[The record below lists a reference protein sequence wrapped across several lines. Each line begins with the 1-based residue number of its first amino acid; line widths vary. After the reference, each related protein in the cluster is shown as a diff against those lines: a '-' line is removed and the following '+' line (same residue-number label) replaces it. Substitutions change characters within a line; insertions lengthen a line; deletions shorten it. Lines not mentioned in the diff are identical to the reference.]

1 MENKTLS
8 MVTIVPIR
16 TAIEKLSLSE
26 SNSIAIQNFC
36 KEYKDK
42 LDSGMHEEQI
52 CEQFVVDL
60 SKIAESETAKDVL
73 KDVNEAVKANEA
85 NIKLA
90 NSVYNLSNGSCMFV
104 APMIESAVVDYII
117 DKNSTTRDNVKL
129 NLSLFES
136 DSTVKNILETLQ
148 YEQYEEKN
156 GKTLVNA
163 ELKEAFKTPE
173 VKTYTQEE
181 VDKILNDKV
190 NEIAKAEKNV
200 QKKTKNMIKT
210 HIGLSEAITAIL
222 KDNKNEKLKV
232 FCEQYIN
239 ALNAGKPEELLYE
252 SFISG
257 ISNWNY
263 LSAVDTEL
271 SALKDRVSQY
281 KQDIDLKK
289 ILDTMSQTGSYYIV
303 PLIEDVVVDYVENKN
318 MATRAILLQR
328 LEAFEYDP
336 FVRDMECLITRDLS
350 IENTVY
356 LGESVEYL
364 NNQVKTELIFSPVQF
379 IKENECVFN
388 VKGAYFA
395 RKGNNIAKLTKN
407 EVSELNESFKSL
419 CNLVNSDKV
428 KFSQELNSITVY
440 DGANKCVITESE
452 ITVNDKEVTSDELKK
467 LMETAIAMRSDDAE
481 FYAMS
486 VALNEHYNNI
496 AYIDFVK
503 RIESRDN
510 SGKSCD
516 VFKLKESIFVN
527 TTNSNLGRSTF
538 YRNVNPIQCRKYI
551 NEHME
556 INCGPLFED
565 ELPEQEKV
573 IKSIEDK
580 KKEYQDYIDSLEE
593 KKETLQAMKD
603 EGADTEDID
612 NAIDMIDKE
621 LEDTKSDFLKYQK
634 DSEKYLNGDDDDA
647 HDSLDDEVPGDDD
660 SNDKNNDK
668 SDDSEENN
676 DKVGDDLDP
685 DKESAEDMEKPI
697 EDETGETSGEDE
709 FAGDAEFADVAEYD
723 PDFDVPT
730 EVVKSETEQ
739 GQSTDIGYGKFQ
751 IVKVSYNRNVKTG
764 VENGHGEVILVIPSV
779 DANGDVHDDMRKV
792 TFYLDQD
799 KTPIINNEYMP
810 LDMYTQIVDAIIND
824 PQTDAV
830 SVGEVKNPEKED
842 NIESTVIDTSAEDTD
857 DVKVDDTIDT
867 NTNTEDKSDLQETP
881 AEIQQADKEE
891 AAYPIT
897 VGLYPEEIAPIE
909 VSDFEKD
916 LDDKMKIEHTES
928 EANDGEI
935 CLKIANKAQAH
946 ALKKYFH
953 EWKAYD
959 DDQFCSFF
967 PELQKCFGNKPANI
981 DVMPANESVQIKG
994 VKAISESNNDSFRV
1008 MLPCNE
1014 GLCKLFGIENKGN
1027 ITQFQVIPENKDE
1040 EFKIY
1045 ESLYNYA
1052 RKNNGNV
1059 EQDVVDILEKYGDEY
1074 GKICESQSHYKLT
1087 VPYNN
1092 FLKQKLESKGIS
1104 VNEGSIAPTHY
1115 SEMDDPEMRRMFK
1128 NAGEVLRKLWDNDK
1142 KYIYGHMFNND
1153 YKRYP
1158 IEFGSDPDQQISKE
1172 MLDELSDY
1180 ESVKLNRKDVYKLKK
1195 FINKCFNY
1203 ISEYVPYVWEVLRK
1217 YNIKYVYNPDKLSV
1231 TKLKGEYNPKMDKAF
1246 SYAVFNFTLY
1256 VNAQNVIRHI
1266 NRSSDYDNAVKF
1278 DANMICTAVAND
1290 LKELDMLYDWS
1301 RKDYDEIS
1309 NITDQRR
1316 WANNPKAWYKLRGFE
1331 EDPDYDKI
1339 HYRVNGYV
1347 NRPGEAERYEKEQKD
1362 AKHERDKA
1370 QKDLEKYMDL
1380 ADKKPLHRKGS
1391 LNRSFDESFMTID
1404 ILKNDFKKVKKV
1416 LESFYGDKA
1425 PIDVR
1430 DFFQFLNENV
1440 TITVKDDTTGKTVTI
1455 NTDDFNGKTDG
1466 STTENGV
1473 TPDFEDSFK
1482 NVTFNPEE
1490 SLAFKDDDESADDE
1504 KGEDKKDEEKVTDNN
1519 EGAEDKKS
1527 EKTEDDESN
1536 EENSDKENTDEESKK
1551 DDKSENKDSEDEKP
1565 KKKFKFKVK
1574 KSKTDESMK
1583 ENGNNH
1589 LNESELNVAEP
1600 NVLDYVKCKDGNKG
1614 QIICKQADGNF
1625 IVNVSGHTKIYPK
1638 SDVELVHAR
1647 FDLVDTP
1654 FKYDDATLRG
1664 VYESYVNCGLF
1675 VNNTQVTP
1683 NDCKVQLLEFMT
1695 AKDDAEINL
1704 IIEGEKTTAQKK
1716 YIRITESLDE
1726 ILDLANYS
1734 KGTMTYIVEGV
1745 EQKTDVLINT
1755 RDYQNYMVMNEA
1767 TVPVRTLIFD
1777 ENRET
1782 HMSNIPG
1789 GNLMIC
1795 ESEDYFKPE
1804 AEKLMENAIMALS

>member
-1 MENKTLS
+1 MKKMENKTLS

-60 SKIAESETAKDVL
+60 SKIAESETAKAVL
-73 KDVNEAVKANEA
+73 NDVNEAVKANEA

-136 DSTVKNILETLQ
+136 DSTVQNILETLQ

-156 GKTLVNA
+156 GKALVNA

-173 VKTYTQEE
+173 IKTYTQDE
-181 VDKILNDKV
+181 VDRILNDKV
-190 NEIAKAEKNV
+190 NEMAKAEKNV
-200 QKKTKNMIKT
+200 QKKTKNMIKN

-289 ILDTMSQTGSYYIV
+289 ILETMSQTGSYYIV

-419 CNLVNSDKV
+419 CNIVNSDKV

-467 LMETAIAMRSDDAE
+467 LMETAIAMRSDNAE

-486 VALNEHYNNI
+486 VALNEHYNDI

-565 ELPEQEKV
+565 ELPEQDKV
-573 IKSIEDK
+573 IKKIEDK

-621 LEDTKSDFLKYQK
+621 LDDTKSDFLKYQK
-634 DSEKYLNGDDDDA
+634 DSEKYMNGDDDDA
-647 HDSLDDEVPGDDD
+647 HDSLDDEVPDDDD
-660 SNDKNNDK
+660 SNDKNDDK
-668 SDDSEENN
+668 SDDEENN

-697 EDETGETSGEDE
+697 EDEIGDTSGEDE

-764 VENGHGEVILVIPSV
+764 TENGHGEVILVIPSV

-810 LDMYTQIVDAIIND
+810 LDMYTQIVDAITND

-830 SVGEVKNPEKED
+830 SVGEVKSTETED
-842 NIESTVIDTSAEDTD
+842 TTEFPVIETPTEDTD
-857 DVKVDDTIDT
+857 DVKSDDTIDT
-867 NTNTEDKSDLQETP
+867 DTNTEDKSDLQETP
-881 AEIQQADKEE
+881 AEIQHADAEE
-891 AAYPIT
+891 ATYPIT
-897 VGLYPEEIAPIE
+897 VGLYPEEIAPID
-909 VSDFEKD
+909 VADFEKD

-928 EANDGEI
+928 EAKDGEI

-959 DDQFCSFF
+959 DNQFCSFF
-967 PELQKCFGNKPANI
+967 PELQKCFDNKPANI
-981 DVMPANESVQIKG
+981 DVMPTNESVQIKG
-994 VKAISESNNDSFRV
+994 VKVTSESKKEPFRV

-1014 GLCKLFGIENKGN
+1014 GLCELFGIEKKGN
-1027 ITQFQVIPENKDE
+1027 MTQFQVVPENKDE

-1045 ESLYNYA
+1045 ESLYNYT
-1052 RKNNGNV
+1052 RKNNGDV
-1059 EQDVVDILEKYGDEY
+1059 EQDVVDVLERYGEEY
-1074 GKICESQSHYKLT
+1074 GKICESNYSYKLN

-1092 FLKQKLESKGIS
+1092 FLAQKLTANGFKVTP
-1104 VNEGSIAPTHY
+1104 VNESMSTEILK
-1115 SEMDDPEMRRMFK
+1115 E
-1128 NAGEVLRKLWDNDK
+1128 
-1142 KYIYGHMFNND
+1142 D
-1153 YKRYP
+1153 YK
-1158 IEFGSDPDQQISKE
+1158 KA
-1172 MLDELSDY
+1172 
-1180 ESVKLNRKDVYKLKK
+1180 K
-1195 FINKCFNY
+1195 
-1203 ISEYVPYVWEVLRK
+1203 
-1217 YNIKYVYNPDKLSV
+1217 NI
-1231 TKLKGEYNPKMDKAF
+1231 
-1246 SYAVFNFTLY
+1246 
-1256 VNAQNVIRHI
+1256 
-1266 NRSSDYDNAVKF
+1266 
-1278 DANMICTAVAND
+1278 
-1290 LKELDMLYDWS
+1290 
-1301 RKDYDEIS
+1301 
-1309 NITDQRR
+1309 
-1316 WANNPKAWYKLRGFE
+1316 
-1331 EDPDYDKI
+1331 
-1339 HYRVNGYV
+1339 
-1347 NRPGEAERYEKEQKD
+1347 
-1362 AKHERDKA
+1362 
-1370 QKDLEKYMDL
+1370 
-1380 ADKKPLHRKGS
+1380 
-1391 LNRSFDESFMTID
+1391 
-1404 ILKNDFKKVKKV
+1404 
-1416 LESFYGDKA
+1416 LESFYGDAA
-1425 PIDVR
+1425 PVEAR
-1430 DFFQFLNENV
+1430 DFFQFLSENV

-1455 NTDDFNGKTDG
+1455 NTSELNGDDKGTSD
-1466 STTENGV
+1466 EV
-1473 TPDFEDSFK
+1473 TADFDDSFK
-1482 NVTFNPEE
+1482 NVTFNPQE
-1490 SLAFKDDDESADDE
+1490 SLAFKDDEESADENDE
-1504 KGEDKKDEEKVTDNN
+1504 DKDKKDKDDENANDAN
-1519 EGAEDKKS
+1519 EGTEDKKS
-1527 EKTEDDESN
+1527 EKNKNVESD
-1536 EENSDKENTDEESKK
+1536 EENSEKENNEEDSKK
-1551 DDKSENKDSEDEKP
+1551 DDGSENKESEDKKP

-1574 KSKTDESMK
+1574 KSKTDESIK
-1583 ENGNNH
+1583 INGNNH

-1638 SDVELVHAR
+1638 SDVELAHTR
-1647 FDLVDTP
+1647 FDLVETP

-1745 EQKTDVLINT
+1745 EQNTDVLINT
-1755 RDYQNYMVMNEA
+1755 RDYQTYMVMNEE

-1777 ENRET
+1777 KNGET

-1795 ESEDYFKPE
+1795 ESEDYFKSE
-1804 AEKLMENAIMALS
+1804 AEKLMESAITALS

>member
-1 MENKTLS
+1 MEKMENKTLS

-16 TAIEKLSLSE
+16 AAIEKLSLSE

-36 KEYKDK
+36 KEYNEK
-42 LDSGMHEEQI
+42 LDSGLHEEQI
-52 CEQFVVDL
+52 CEQFVIDL
-60 SKIAESETAKDVL
+60 SKIAESETAKAVL
-73 KDVNEAVKANEA
+73 NDVNEAVKANEA

-90 NSVYNLSNGSCMFV
+90 NNVYNLSKGSCMFV

-117 DKNSTTRDNVKL
+117 DKNSTTRDNVKI

-136 DSTVKNILETLQ
+136 DSTVQNILETLQ

-181 VDKILNDKV
+181 VDRILSDKV
-190 NEIAKAEKNV
+190 NEMAEAEKNV
-200 QKKTKNMIKT
+200 EKKTKNMIKS

-222 KDNKNEKLKV
+222 KENKNEKLKV
-232 FCEQYIN
+232 FCEQYID

-289 ILDTMSQTGSYYIV
+289 ILETMAQTGSYYIV

-364 NNQVKTELIFSPVQF
+364 NSQVKTELIFSPVQY

-388 VKGAYFA
+388 VKGAYYA
-395 RKGNNIAKLTKN
+395 RKGTNIAKLTKN
-407 EVSELNESFKSL
+407 EVASLSESFKSL
-419 CNLVNSDKV
+419 CNLVNSDNV

-440 DGANKCVITESE
+440 GGANTCVITESE
-452 ITVNDKEVTSDELKK
+452 ITVNGKEVTSDELKK

-486 VALNEHYNNI
+486 VALNEHYNDI

-503 RIESRDN
+503 RIEARDN

-573 IKSIEDK
+573 AKAIDDK

-603 EGADTEDID
+603 EGADTDDID
-612 NAIDMIDKE
+612 KAIDMIDKE
-621 LEDTKSDFLKYQK
+621 LDDTKSDFLKYQK
-634 DSEKYLNGDDDDA
+634 DADKYLNGDEDDADDSLKNEVPDTEDDDKEG
-647 HDSLDDEVPGDDD
+647 SDDAENKDGENGEDNDD
-660 SNDKNNDK
+660 S
-668 SDDSEENN
+668 
-676 DKVGDDLDP
+676 KVGDDLDP

-697 EDETGETSGEDE
+697 EDEPGEDAAETE
-709 FAGDAEFADVAEYD
+709 FPTDDEFADVAEYD

-730 EVVKSETEQ
+730 EVVKTETEQ

-764 VENGHGEVILVIPSV
+764 AENGHGEVILVIPSV

-810 LDMYTQIVDAIIND
+810 LDMYTQIVDAIVND
-824 PQTDAV
+824 PQTESV
-830 SVGEVKNPEKED
+830 SVGDVKSPETDETLPAESVEEPKDVENINVED
-842 NIESTVIDTSAEDTD
+842 VVATEPEEKSEDEIKIEDT
-857 DVKVDDTIDT
+857 KPAEI
-867 NTNTEDKSDLQETP
+867 QETP
-881 AEIQQADKEE
+881 AEVQKADAEE
-891 AAYPIT
+891 ASYPIT

-967 PELQKCFGNKPANI
+967 PELQKCFDNKPANI
-981 DVMPANESVQIKG
+981 DVMPANESVKITG
-994 VKAISESNNDSFRV
+994 VKAINESKKEPFRV

-1014 GLCKLFGIENKGN
+1014 SLCELFGIEKKGN
-1027 ITQFQVIPENKDE
+1027 MTQFQVVPENKDE
-1040 EFKIY
+1040 EYKIY

-1059 EQDVVDILEKYGDEY
+1059 EQDVVDFLEKYGDEY
-1074 GKICESQSHYKLT
+1074 GHLCESNYSYKLN

-1092 FLKQKLESKGIS
+1092 FLAQKLTANGFEVKS
-1104 VNEGSIAPTHY
+1104 VNESMSTEILK
-1115 SEMDDPEMRRMFK
+1115 E
-1128 NAGEVLRKLWDNDK
+1128 
-1142 KYIYGHMFNND
+1142 D
-1153 YKRYP
+1153 YK
-1158 IEFGSDPDQQISKE
+1158 KA
-1172 MLDELSDY
+1172 
-1180 ESVKLNRKDVYKLKK
+1180 KK
-1195 FINKCFNY
+1195 I
-1203 ISEYVPYVWEVLRK
+1203 
-1217 YNIKYVYNPDKLSV
+1217 
-1231 TKLKGEYNPKMDKAF
+1231 
-1246 SYAVFNFTLY
+1246 
-1256 VNAQNVIRHI
+1256 
-1266 NRSSDYDNAVKF
+1266 
-1278 DANMICTAVAND
+1278 
-1290 LKELDMLYDWS
+1290 
-1301 RKDYDEIS
+1301 
-1309 NITDQRR
+1309 
-1316 WANNPKAWYKLRGFE
+1316 
-1331 EDPDYDKI
+1331 
-1339 HYRVNGYV
+1339 
-1347 NRPGEAERYEKEQKD
+1347 
-1362 AKHERDKA
+1362 
-1370 QKDLEKYMDL
+1370 
-1380 ADKKPLHRKGS
+1380 
-1391 LNRSFDESFMTID
+1391 
-1404 ILKNDFKKVKKV
+1404 
-1416 LESFYGDKA
+1416 LESFYGDAA
-1425 PIDVR
+1425 PVEAR
-1430 DFFQFLNENV
+1430 DFFQFLSENV
-1440 TITVKDDTTGKTVTI
+1440 RITVKDETTGKTVEI
-1455 NTDDFNGKTDG
+1455 NTDDFNGKNEGTAD
-1466 STTENGV
+1466 NGV
-1473 TPDFEDSFK
+1473 AADFDDSFK
-1482 NVTFNPEE
+1482 NVTFNPQD
-1490 SLAFKDDDESADDE
+1490 SLAFKDDEESADDE
-1504 KGEDKKDEEKVTDNN
+1504 DEDKDKKDKNDKNVSDTN
-1519 EGAEDKKS
+1519 EGTEDEKS
-1527 EKTEDDESN
+1527 EKTEDVESN
-1536 EENSDKENTDEESKK
+1536 KENSEEEHNEEESKE
-1551 DDKSENKDSEDEKP
+1551 DNGSEDKKSEDEKP

-1574 KSKTDESMK
+1574 KSKADESLK
-1583 ENGNNH
+1583 QDGKNH
-1589 LNESELNVAEP
+1589 LNESDLNIAEP

-1614 QIICKQADGNF
+1614 QIICKQADGDF
-1625 IVNVSGHTKIYPK
+1625 IVNVNGHTKIYPK

-1695 AKDDAEINL
+1695 ANDDAEINL
-1704 IIEGEKTTAQKK
+1704 IIEGEKTKAQKK

-1726 ILDLANYS
+1726 LIDLANYS

-1755 RDYQNYMVMNEA
+1755 RDYQTYMVMNES
-1767 TVPVRTLIFD
+1767 TIPVRTLIFD
-1777 ENRET
+1777 ENGET
-1782 HMSNIPG
+1782 HMNNIPG

-1804 AEKLMENAIMALS
+1804 SEKLMESAIAALS

>member
-136 DSTVKNILETLQ
+136 DSTVQNILETLQ

-190 NEIAKAEKNV
+190 NEMAKAEKNV

-660 SNDKNNDK
+660 SNDENDDK

-709 FAGDAEFADVAEYD
+709 FAGDAEFADVAEDD

-830 SVGEVKNPEKED
+830 SVGEVKNTEKEYK
-842 NIESTVIDTSAEDTD
+842 IESTIIDTPAEDTD
-857 DVKVDDTIDT
+857 DVNVEDTIDI

-909 VSDFEKD
+909 VADFEKD

-994 VKAISESNNDSFRV
+994 VKVISESNNDSFRV

-1074 GKICESQSHYKLT
+1074 GKICESNYSYKLN

-1092 FLKQKLESKGIS
+1092 FLAQKLTANG
-1104 VNEGSIAPTHY
+1104 
-1115 SEMDDPEMRRMFK
+1115 F
-1128 NAGEVLRKLWDNDK
+1128 EVTYVKENMSTEILKE
-1142 KYIYGHMFNND
+1142 D
-1153 YKRYP
+1153 YK
-1158 IEFGSDPDQQISKE
+1158 KA
-1172 MLDELSDY
+1172 
-1180 ESVKLNRKDVYKLKK
+1180 KK
-1195 FINKCFNY
+1195 I
-1203 ISEYVPYVWEVLRK
+1203 
-1217 YNIKYVYNPDKLSV
+1217 
-1231 TKLKGEYNPKMDKAF
+1231 
-1246 SYAVFNFTLY
+1246 
-1256 VNAQNVIRHI
+1256 
-1266 NRSSDYDNAVKF
+1266 
-1278 DANMICTAVAND
+1278 
-1290 LKELDMLYDWS
+1290 
-1301 RKDYDEIS
+1301 
-1309 NITDQRR
+1309 
-1316 WANNPKAWYKLRGFE
+1316 
-1331 EDPDYDKI
+1331 
-1339 HYRVNGYV
+1339 
-1347 NRPGEAERYEKEQKD
+1347 
-1362 AKHERDKA
+1362 
-1370 QKDLEKYMDL
+1370 
-1380 ADKKPLHRKGS
+1380 
-1391 LNRSFDESFMTID
+1391 
-1404 ILKNDFKKVKKV
+1404 
-1416 LESFYGDKA
+1416 LESFYGDAA
-1425 PIDVR
+1425 PVEAR
-1430 DFFQFLNENV
+1430 NFFQFLNENV

>member
-1 MENKTLS
+1 

-16 TAIEKLSLSE
+16 TTIEKLSLSE

-136 DSTVKNILETLQ
+136 DSTVQNILETLQ

-190 NEIAKAEKNV
+190 NEMAKAEKNV

-660 SNDKNNDK
+660 SNDENDDK
-668 SDDSEENN
+668 SDDGEENN

-842 NIESTVIDTSAEDTD
+842 NIESTVIDTPAEDID
-857 DVKVDDTIDT
+857 DMKVDDIIDT
-867 NTNTEDKSDLQETP
+867 NTNTEDKSDIQETP
-881 AEIQQADKEE
+881 AEIQQADSEE

-897 VGLYPEEIAPIE
+897 VGLYPEEIAPID
-909 VSDFEKD
+909 VADFEKD

-994 VKAISESNNDSFRV
+994 VKAISESNKDSFRV

-1027 ITQFQVIPENKDE
+1027 ITQFQVIPENKEE

-1052 RKNNGNV
+1052 RKKNGNV

-1074 GKICESQSHYKLT
+1074 GKICESNYSYKLN

-1092 FLKQKLESKGIS
+1092 FLAQKLTAKGFE
-1104 VNEGSIAPTHY
+1104 VTHLKENM
-1115 SEMDDPEMRRMFK
+1115 STEILKE
-1128 NAGEVLRKLWDNDK
+1128 
-1142 KYIYGHMFNND
+1142 D
-1153 YKRYP
+1153 YK
-1158 IEFGSDPDQQISKE
+1158 KA
-1172 MLDELSDY
+1172 
-1180 ESVKLNRKDVYKLKK
+1180 KK
-1195 FINKCFNY
+1195 I
-1203 ISEYVPYVWEVLRK
+1203 
-1217 YNIKYVYNPDKLSV
+1217 
-1231 TKLKGEYNPKMDKAF
+1231 
-1246 SYAVFNFTLY
+1246 
-1256 VNAQNVIRHI
+1256 
-1266 NRSSDYDNAVKF
+1266 
-1278 DANMICTAVAND
+1278 
-1290 LKELDMLYDWS
+1290 
-1301 RKDYDEIS
+1301 
-1309 NITDQRR
+1309 
-1316 WANNPKAWYKLRGFE
+1316 
-1331 EDPDYDKI
+1331 
-1339 HYRVNGYV
+1339 
-1347 NRPGEAERYEKEQKD
+1347 
-1362 AKHERDKA
+1362 
-1370 QKDLEKYMDL
+1370 
-1380 ADKKPLHRKGS
+1380 
-1391 LNRSFDESFMTID
+1391 
-1404 ILKNDFKKVKKV
+1404 
-1416 LESFYGDKA
+1416 LESFYGDAA
-1425 PIDVR
+1425 PVEAR

-1455 NTDDFNGKTDG
+1455 NTDDFNGKTDS

-1551 DDKSENKDSEDEKP
+1551 DDGSENKDSEDEKP

-1583 ENGNNH
+1583 ENCNNH

-1695 AKDDAEINL
+1695 AKDDSEINL

-1745 EQKTDVLINT
+1745 EKKTDVLINT
-1755 RDYQNYMVMNEA
+1755 RDYQNYMVMNEE

-1804 AEKLMENAIMALS
+1804 AEKLMESAIMALS

>member
-1 MENKTLS
+1 MEKMENKTLS

-16 TAIEKLSLSE
+16 AAIEKLSLSE

-36 KEYKDK
+36 KEYNEK
-42 LDSGMHEEQI
+42 LDSGLHEEQI
-52 CEQFVVDL
+52 CEQFVIDL
-60 SKIAESETAKDVL
+60 SKIAESETAKAVL
-73 KDVNEAVKANEA
+73 NDVNEAVKANEA

-90 NSVYNLSNGSCMFV
+90 NNVYNLSKGSCMFV

-117 DKNSTTRDNVKL
+117 DKNSTTRDNVKI

-136 DSTVKNILETLQ
+136 DSTVQNILETLQ

-181 VDKILNDKV
+181 VDRILSDKV
-190 NEIAKAEKNV
+190 NEMAEAEKNV
-200 QKKTKNMIKT
+200 EKKTKNMIKS

-222 KDNKNEKLKV
+222 KENKNEKLKV
-232 FCEQYIN
+232 FCEQYID

-289 ILDTMSQTGSYYIV
+289 ILETMAQTGSYYIV

-328 LEAFEYDP
+328 LEAFE
-336 FVRDMECLITRDLS
+336 DMECLITRDLS

-364 NNQVKTELIFSPVQF
+364 NSQVKTELIFSPVQY

-388 VKGAYFA
+388 VKGAYYA
-395 RKGNNIAKLTKN
+395 RKGTNIAKLTKN
-407 EVSELNESFKSL
+407 EVSSLSESFKSL
-419 CNLVNSDKV
+419 CNLVNSDNV

-440 DGANKCVITESE
+440 GGANTCVITESE
-452 ITVNDKEVTSDELKK
+452 ITVNGKEVTSDELKK

-486 VALNEHYNNI
+486 VALNEHYNDI

-503 RIESRDN
+503 RIEARDN

-573 IKSIEDK
+573 AKAIDDK

-603 EGADTEDID
+603 EGADTDDID
-612 NAIDMIDKE
+612 KAIDMIDKE

-634 DSEKYLNGDDDDA
+634 DADKYLNGDEDDADDSLKNEVPDTEDDDKEG
-647 HDSLDDEVPGDDD
+647 SDDAENKDGENGEDNDD
-660 SNDKNNDK
+660 S
-668 SDDSEENN
+668 
-676 DKVGDDLDP
+676 KVGDELDP

-697 EDETGETSGEDE
+697 EDEPGEDAAETE
-709 FAGDAEFADVAEYD
+709 FPTDDEFADVAEYD

-730 EVVKSETEQ
+730 EVVKTETEQ

-764 VENGHGEVILVIPSV
+764 AENGHGEVILVIPSV

-810 LDMYTQIVDAIIND
+810 LDMYTQIVDAIVND
-824 PQTDAV
+824 PQTESV
-830 SVGEVKNPEKED
+830 SVGEVKVPETDETLPAESVEEPKDVENINVED
-842 NIESTVIDTSAEDTD
+842 VVATEPEEKSEDEIKTEDT
-857 DVKVDDTIDT
+857 KPAEI
-867 NTNTEDKSDLQETP
+867 QETP
-881 AEIQQADKEE
+881 AEVQKADAEE
-891 AAYPIT
+891 ASYPIT

-967 PELQKCFGNKPANI
+967 PELQKCFDNKPANI
-981 DVMPANESVQIKG
+981 DVMPANESVKITG
-994 VKAISESNNDSFRV
+994 VKAISESKKDPFRV

-1014 GLCKLFGIENKGN
+1014 SLCELFGIEKKGN
-1027 ITQFQVIPENKDE
+1027 MTQFQVVPENKDE
-1040 EFKIY
+1040 EYKIY

-1059 EQDVVDILEKYGDEY
+1059 EQDVVDFLEKYGDEY
-1074 GKICESQSHYKLT
+1074 GHLCESNYSYKLN

-1092 FLKQKLESKGIS
+1092 FLAQKLTANGFEVKS
-1104 VNEGSIAPTHY
+1104 VNESMSTEILK
-1115 SEMDDPEMRRMFK
+1115 E
-1128 NAGEVLRKLWDNDK
+1128 
-1142 KYIYGHMFNND
+1142 D
-1153 YKRYP
+1153 YK
-1158 IEFGSDPDQQISKE
+1158 KA
-1172 MLDELSDY
+1172 
-1180 ESVKLNRKDVYKLKK
+1180 KK
-1195 FINKCFNY
+1195 I
-1203 ISEYVPYVWEVLRK
+1203 
-1217 YNIKYVYNPDKLSV
+1217 
-1231 TKLKGEYNPKMDKAF
+1231 
-1246 SYAVFNFTLY
+1246 
-1256 VNAQNVIRHI
+1256 
-1266 NRSSDYDNAVKF
+1266 
-1278 DANMICTAVAND
+1278 
-1290 LKELDMLYDWS
+1290 
-1301 RKDYDEIS
+1301 
-1309 NITDQRR
+1309 
-1316 WANNPKAWYKLRGFE
+1316 
-1331 EDPDYDKI
+1331 
-1339 HYRVNGYV
+1339 
-1347 NRPGEAERYEKEQKD
+1347 
-1362 AKHERDKA
+1362 
-1370 QKDLEKYMDL
+1370 
-1380 ADKKPLHRKGS
+1380 
-1391 LNRSFDESFMTID
+1391 
-1404 ILKNDFKKVKKV
+1404 
-1416 LESFYGDKA
+1416 LESFYGDAA
-1425 PIDVR
+1425 PVEAR
-1430 DFFQFLNENV
+1430 DFFQFLSENV
-1440 TITVKDDTTGKTVTI
+1440 RITVKDETTGKTVEI
-1455 NTDDFNGKTDG
+1455 NTDDFNGKNEGTAD
-1466 STTENGV
+1466 NGV
-1473 TPDFEDSFK
+1473 AADFDDSFK
-1482 NVTFNPEE
+1482 NVTFNPQD
-1490 SLAFKDDDESADDE
+1490 SLAFKDDEESADDE
-1504 KGEDKKDEEKVTDNN
+1504 DEDKDKKDKNDENVSDTN
-1519 EGAEDKKS
+1519 EGTEDEKS
-1527 EKTEDDESN
+1527 EKTEDVESN
-1536 EENSDKENTDEESKK
+1536 KENSEEKHNEEESKE
-1551 DDKSENKDSEDEKP
+1551 DNGSEDQKSEDEKP

-1574 KSKTDESMK
+1574 KSKADESLK
-1583 ENGNNH
+1583 QDGKNH
-1589 LNESELNVAEP
+1589 LNESDLNIAEP

-1614 QIICKQADGNF
+1614 QIICKQADGDF
-1625 IVNVSGHTKIYPK
+1625 IVNVNGHTKIYPK

-1695 AKDDAEINL
+1695 ANDDAEINL
-1704 IIEGEKTTAQKK
+1704 IIEGEKTKAQKK

-1726 ILDLANYS
+1726 LIDLANYS

-1755 RDYQNYMVMNEA
+1755 RDYQTYMVMNES
-1767 TVPVRTLIFD
+1767 TIPVRTLIFD
-1777 ENRET
+1777 ENGET

-1804 AEKLMENAIMALS
+1804 SEKLMESAIAALS

>member
-1 MENKTLS
+1 
-8 MVTIVPIR
+8 
-16 TAIEKLSLSE
+16 
-26 SNSIAIQNFC
+26 
-36 KEYKDK
+36 
-42 LDSGMHEEQI
+42 
-52 CEQFVVDL
+52 
-60 SKIAESETAKDVL
+60 
-73 KDVNEAVKANEA
+73 
-85 NIKLA
+85 
-90 NSVYNLSNGSCMFV
+90 MFV

-318 MATRAILLQR
+318 MAARAILLQR
-328 LEAFEYDP
+328 LEAFEHDP

-440 DGANKCVITESE
+440 DGANKCIITESE

-1052 RKNNGNV
+1052 RKNNG
-1059 EQDVVDILEKYGDEY
+1059 
-1074 GKICESQSHYKLT
+1074 
-1087 VPYNN
+1087 
-1092 FLKQKLESKGIS
+1092 
-1104 VNEGSIAPTHY
+1104 
-1115 SEMDDPEMRRMFK
+1115 
-1128 NAGEVLRKLWDNDK
+1128 EV
-1142 KYIYGHMFNND
+1142 
-1153 YKRYP
+1153 
-1158 IEFGSDPDQQISKE
+1158 
-1172 MLDELSDY
+1172 
-1180 ESVKLNRKDVYKLKK
+1180 
-1195 FINKCFNY
+1195 
-1203 ISEYVPYVWEVLRK
+1203 
-1217 YNIKYVYNPDKLSV
+1217 
-1231 TKLKGEYNPKMDKAF
+1231 
-1246 SYAVFNFTLY
+1246 
-1256 VNAQNVIRHI
+1256 
-1266 NRSSDYDNAVKF
+1266 
-1278 DANMICTAVAND
+1278 
-1290 LKELDMLYDWS
+1290 
-1301 RKDYDEIS
+1301 
-1309 NITDQRR
+1309 
-1316 WANNPKAWYKLRGFE
+1316 
-1331 EDPDYDKI
+1331 
-1339 HYRVNGYV
+1339 
-1347 NRPGEAERYEKEQKD
+1347 
-1362 AKHERDKA
+1362 
-1370 QKDLEKYMDL
+1370 
-1380 ADKKPLHRKGS
+1380 
-1391 LNRSFDESFMTID
+1391 
-1404 ILKNDFKKVKKV
+1404 
-1416 LESFYGDKA
+1416 
-1425 PIDVR
+1425 
-1430 DFFQFLNENV
+1430 
-1440 TITVKDDTTGKTVTI
+1440 
-1455 NTDDFNGKTDG
+1455 
-1466 STTENGV
+1466 
-1473 TPDFEDSFK
+1473 
-1482 NVTFNPEE
+1482 
-1490 SLAFKDDDESADDE
+1490 
-1504 KGEDKKDEEKVTDNN
+1504 
-1519 EGAEDKKS
+1519 
-1527 EKTEDDESN
+1527 
-1536 EENSDKENTDEESKK
+1536 
-1551 DDKSENKDSEDEKP
+1551 
-1565 KKKFKFKVK
+1565 
-1574 KSKTDESMK
+1574 
-1583 ENGNNH
+1583 
-1589 LNESELNVAEP
+1589 
-1600 NVLDYVKCKDGNKG
+1600 
-1614 QIICKQADGNF
+1614 
-1625 IVNVSGHTKIYPK
+1625 
-1638 SDVELVHAR
+1638 
-1647 FDLVDTP
+1647 
-1654 FKYDDATLRG
+1654 
-1664 VYESYVNCGLF
+1664 
-1675 VNNTQVTP
+1675 
-1683 NDCKVQLLEFMT
+1683 
-1695 AKDDAEINL
+1695 
-1704 IIEGEKTTAQKK
+1704 
-1716 YIRITESLDE
+1716 
-1726 ILDLANYS
+1726 
-1734 KGTMTYIVEGV
+1734 
-1745 EQKTDVLINT
+1745 
-1755 RDYQNYMVMNEA
+1755 
-1767 TVPVRTLIFD
+1767 
-1777 ENRET
+1777 
-1782 HMSNIPG
+1782 
-1789 GNLMIC
+1789 
-1795 ESEDYFKPE
+1795 
-1804 AEKLMENAIMALS
+1804 

>member
-136 DSTVKNILETLQ
+136 DSTVQNILETLQ

-190 NEIAKAEKNV
+190 NEMAKAEKNV

-660 SNDKNNDK
+660 SNDENDDK

-764 VENGHGEVILVIPSV
+764 AENGHGEVILVIPSV

-842 NIESTVIDTSAEDTD
+842 NIESTVIDTPAEDTD
-857 DVKVDDTIDT
+857 DVNVEDTIDI

-909 VSDFEKD
+909 VADFEKD

-1014 GLCKLFGIENKGN
+1014 GLCKLFGIENEGN

-1074 GKICESQSHYKLT
+1074 GKICESNYSYKLN

-1092 FLKQKLESKGIS
+1092 FLAQKLTANGFE
-1104 VNEGSIAPTHY
+1104 VTHVKENM
-1115 SEMDDPEMRRMFK
+1115 STEILKE
-1128 NAGEVLRKLWDNDK
+1128 
-1142 KYIYGHMFNND
+1142 D
-1153 YKRYP
+1153 YK
-1158 IEFGSDPDQQISKE
+1158 KA
-1172 MLDELSDY
+1172 
-1180 ESVKLNRKDVYKLKK
+1180 KK
-1195 FINKCFNY
+1195 I
-1203 ISEYVPYVWEVLRK
+1203 
-1217 YNIKYVYNPDKLSV
+1217 
-1231 TKLKGEYNPKMDKAF
+1231 
-1246 SYAVFNFTLY
+1246 
-1256 VNAQNVIRHI
+1256 
-1266 NRSSDYDNAVKF
+1266 
-1278 DANMICTAVAND
+1278 
-1290 LKELDMLYDWS
+1290 
-1301 RKDYDEIS
+1301 
-1309 NITDQRR
+1309 
-1316 WANNPKAWYKLRGFE
+1316 
-1331 EDPDYDKI
+1331 
-1339 HYRVNGYV
+1339 
-1347 NRPGEAERYEKEQKD
+1347 
-1362 AKHERDKA
+1362 
-1370 QKDLEKYMDL
+1370 
-1380 ADKKPLHRKGS
+1380 
-1391 LNRSFDESFMTID
+1391 
-1404 ILKNDFKKVKKV
+1404 
-1416 LESFYGDKA
+1416 LESFYGDAA
-1425 PIDVR
+1425 PVEAR
-1430 DFFQFLNENV
+1430 NFFQFLNENV

-1519 EGAEDKKS
+1519 EGSEDKKS

-1695 AKDDAEINL
+1695 AKDDDEINL

-1755 RDYQNYMVMNEA
+1755 RDYQTYMVMNEE

-1804 AEKLMENAIMALS
+1804 VEKLMENAIMALS

>member
-16 TAIEKLSLSE
+16 ASIEKLSLSE

-36 KEYKDK
+36 KEYNEK

-60 SKIAESETAKDVL
+60 SKIAESETAKAVL
-73 KDVNEAVKANEA
+73 NDVNEAVKANEA

-136 DSTVKNILETLQ
+136 DSTVQSILETLR

-156 GKTLVNA
+156 GKELVNA
-163 ELKEAFKTPE
+163 ELKEAFKAPE

-190 NEIAKAEKNV
+190 NEMAEAEKNV
-200 QKKTKNMIKT
+200 KKKTKNMIKN

-222 KDNKNEKLKV
+222 KHNKNEKLKV

-239 ALNAGKPEELLYE
+239 ALNSGKPEELLYE

-281 KQDIDLKK
+281 KLDIDLKK
-289 ILDTMSQTGSYYIV
+289 ILETMAQTGSYYIV

-318 MATRAILLQR
+318 MATRAVLLQR

-364 NNQVKTELIFSPVQF
+364 NNQIKTELIFSPVQY
-379 IKENECVFN
+379 IKESECVFN
-388 VKGAYFA
+388 VKGSYFA

-407 EVSELNESFKSL
+407 EVAELSESFKSL
-419 CNLVNSDKV
+419 CNLVNSDNV
-428 KFSQELNSITVY
+428 KFSHELNTITVY
-440 DGANKCVITESE
+440 GGSNKCVITESE
-452 ITVNDKEVTSDELKK
+452 ITVNDNEVTSDELKK
-467 LMETAIAMRSDDAE
+467 LMETAIAMRSNDAE

-486 VALNEHYNNI
+486 VALNEHYNDI

-573 IKSIEDK
+573 VKSIEDK
-580 KKEYQDYIDSLEE
+580 KKEYQDYIDSLED

-621 LEDTKSDFLKYQK
+621 LEDAKSDFLKYQK

-647 HDSLDDEVPGDDD
+647 HDSLEDEVPGDDED
-660 SNDKNNDK
+660 ND
-668 SDDSEENN
+668 N
-676 DKVGDDLDP
+676 DKVGDGLDP
-685 DKESAEDMEKPI
+685 DKESAEDMEKPLEGDPNI
-697 EDETGETSGEDE
+697 DSAETEFPVDDE
-709 FAGDAEFADVAEYD
+709 FAAVAEYD

-730 EVVKSETEQ
+730 KVVNTETET

-764 VENGHGEVILVIPSV
+764 AENGHGEVILVIPSV

-810 LDMYTQIVDAIIND
+810 LDMYTQIVDAILND
-824 PQTDAV
+824 PQTEAV
-830 SVGEVKNPEKED
+830 SVGEVKVPDTEDTIEADVVETPVVDDNTKKED
-842 NIESTVIDTSAEDTD
+842 RPEEKID
-857 DVKVDDTIDT
+857 I
-867 NTNTEDKSDLQETP
+867 QETP
-881 AEIQQADKEE
+881 AEVQKADAEE
-891 AAYPIT
+891 ASYPIT
-897 VGLYPEEIAPIE
+897 VGLYPEEIAPIDIA
-909 VSDFEKD
+909 DFEKD

-928 EANDGEI
+928 ESNDGEI

-946 ALKKYFH
+946 ALKKYFR

-967 PELQKCFGNKPANI
+967 PELQKCFDNKPTNI

-994 VKAISESNNDSFRV
+994 VKVVNESKKEPFCV

-1014 GLCKLFGIENKGN
+1014 ALCEIFGIEKKGN
-1027 ITQFQVIPENKDE
+1027 ITQFQVVPENKEE

-1059 EQDVVDILEKYGDEY
+1059 EQDVVDILERYGYEY
-1074 GKICESQSHYKLT
+1074 GKLCESNYSYKLN

-1092 FLKQKLESKGIS
+1092 FLAQKLTANGFEVVP
-1104 VNEGSIAPTHY
+1104 VNESMSTEILK
-1115 SEMDDPEMRRMFK
+1115 E
-1128 NAGEVLRKLWDNDK
+1128 
-1142 KYIYGHMFNND
+1142 D
-1153 YKRYP
+1153 YK
-1158 IEFGSDPDQQISKE
+1158 KA
-1172 MLDELSDY
+1172 
-1180 ESVKLNRKDVYKLKK
+1180 KK
-1195 FINKCFNY
+1195 I
-1203 ISEYVPYVWEVLRK
+1203 
-1217 YNIKYVYNPDKLSV
+1217 
-1231 TKLKGEYNPKMDKAF
+1231 
-1246 SYAVFNFTLY
+1246 
-1256 VNAQNVIRHI
+1256 
-1266 NRSSDYDNAVKF
+1266 
-1278 DANMICTAVAND
+1278 
-1290 LKELDMLYDWS
+1290 
-1301 RKDYDEIS
+1301 
-1309 NITDQRR
+1309 
-1316 WANNPKAWYKLRGFE
+1316 
-1331 EDPDYDKI
+1331 
-1339 HYRVNGYV
+1339 
-1347 NRPGEAERYEKEQKD
+1347 
-1362 AKHERDKA
+1362 
-1370 QKDLEKYMDL
+1370 
-1380 ADKKPLHRKGS
+1380 
-1391 LNRSFDESFMTID
+1391 
-1404 ILKNDFKKVKKV
+1404 
-1416 LESFYGDKA
+1416 LESFYGDAA
-1425 PIDVR
+1425 PVEVR
-1430 DFFQFLNENV
+1430 DFFQFLSENV

-1455 NTDDFNGKTDG
+1455 NTSELNGGDDKGTADEVSADFN
-1466 STTENGV
+1466 
-1473 TPDFEDSFK
+1473 DSFK
-1482 NVTFNPEE
+1482 NVTFNPQE
-1490 SLAFKDDDESADDE
+1490 SLAFKDDEESADENDE
-1504 KGEDKKDEEKVTDNN
+1504 DKDKKDKDDENLNDTN
-1519 EGAEDKKS
+1519 EGTEDEKS
-1527 EKTEDDESN
+1527 EKDEDVKSD
-1536 EENSDKENTDEESKK
+1536 EENSEEEHNEEESKK
-1551 DDKSENKDSEDEKP
+1551 DDGSKDQESEDEKP

-1574 KSKTDESMK
+1574 KSKTDESLK
-1583 ENGNNH
+1583 RDGKNH
-1589 LNESELNVAEP
+1589 LNESDINIAEP

-1625 IVNVSGHTKIYPK
+1625 IVNVNGHTKIYPT
-1638 SDVELVHAR
+1638 SDVELVHAK

-1683 NDCKVQLLEFMT
+1683 NDCKVQLLEYMT
-1695 AKDDAEINL
+1695 SKDDAEINL
-1704 IIEGEKTTAQKK
+1704 IIEGEKTKAQKK

-1726 ILDLANYS
+1726 LIDLANYS
-1734 KGTMTYIVEGV
+1734 KGIMTYIIEGV

-1755 RDYQNYMVMNEA
+1755 RDYQTYMVMNES
-1767 TVPVRTLIFD
+1767 TIPVRTLIFD
-1777 ENRET
+1777 ENGET
-1782 HMSNIPG
+1782 HMSNIHG

-1804 AEKLMENAIMALS
+1804 VEKLMESAIAALS

>member
-1 MENKTLS
+1 MKKMENKTLS

-16 TAIEKLSLSE
+16 AAIEKLSLSE

-36 KEYKDK
+36 KEYKEK

-73 KDVNEAVKANEA
+73 NDLNEAVKANEA

-104 APMIESAVVDYII
+104 APMIESAVVDYIV

-136 DSTVKNILETLQ
+136 DSTVQNILETLQ

-163 ELKEAFKTPE
+163 ELKEAFKAPE

-190 NEIAKAEKNV
+190 NEMAEAEKNV
-200 QKKTKNMIKT
+200 QKKTKSMIKN

-289 ILDTMSQTGSYYIV
+289 ILETMAQTGSYYIV

-486 VALNEHYNNI
+486 VALNEHYNDI

-565 ELPEQEKV
+565 ELPEQDKV

-647 HDSLDDEVPGDDD
+647 HDSLDDEVPSDDD
-660 SNDKNNDK
+660 SNDENDDK

-697 EDETGETSGEDE
+697 EDETGDTSDEDE
-709 FAGDAEFADVAEYD
+709 FAGDVEFANVAEYD

-764 VENGHGEVILVIPSV
+764 AENGHGEVILVIPSV

-830 SVGEVKNPEKED
+830 SVGEVKVPETED
-842 NIESTVIDTSAEDTD
+842 NIESTVIDTPAEDTE
-857 DVKVDDTIDT
+857 DVNIEDTIDT
-867 NTNTEDKSDLQETP
+867 DTNTEDKSDLQETP
-881 AEIQQADKEE
+881 AEIQQADTEE
-891 AAYPIT
+891 ATYPIT
-897 VGLYPEEIAPIE
+897 VGLYPEEIAPID
-909 VSDFEKD
+909 VADFEKD

-967 PELQKCFGNKPANI
+967 PELQKCFGNKPTNI
-981 DVMPANESVQIKG
+981 DVMPTNESVQIKG
-994 VKAISESNNDSFRV
+994 VKVISESKKDSFRV

-1014 GLCKLFGIENKGN
+1014 SLCELFGIEKTGN
-1027 ITQFQVIPENKDE
+1027 MTQFQVVPENKDE

-1059 EQDVVDILEKYGDEY
+1059 EQDVVDILEKYGEEY
-1074 GKICESQSHYKLT
+1074 GKICESNYSYKLN

-1092 FLKQKLESKGIS
+1092 FLAQKLTANGFEVTP
-1104 VNEGSIAPTHY
+1104 VNENMSTEILK
-1115 SEMDDPEMRRMFK
+1115 E
-1128 NAGEVLRKLWDNDK
+1128 
-1142 KYIYGHMFNND
+1142 D
-1153 YKRYP
+1153 YK
-1158 IEFGSDPDQQISKE
+1158 KA
-1172 MLDELSDY
+1172 
-1180 ESVKLNRKDVYKLKK
+1180 KK
-1195 FINKCFNY
+1195 I
-1203 ISEYVPYVWEVLRK
+1203 
-1217 YNIKYVYNPDKLSV
+1217 
-1231 TKLKGEYNPKMDKAF
+1231 
-1246 SYAVFNFTLY
+1246 
-1256 VNAQNVIRHI
+1256 
-1266 NRSSDYDNAVKF
+1266 
-1278 DANMICTAVAND
+1278 
-1290 LKELDMLYDWS
+1290 
-1301 RKDYDEIS
+1301 
-1309 NITDQRR
+1309 
-1316 WANNPKAWYKLRGFE
+1316 
-1331 EDPDYDKI
+1331 
-1339 HYRVNGYV
+1339 
-1347 NRPGEAERYEKEQKD
+1347 
-1362 AKHERDKA
+1362 
-1370 QKDLEKYMDL
+1370 
-1380 ADKKPLHRKGS
+1380 
-1391 LNRSFDESFMTID
+1391 
-1404 ILKNDFKKVKKV
+1404 
-1416 LESFYGDKA
+1416 LESFYGDAA
-1425 PIDVR
+1425 PVEAR
-1430 DFFQFLNENV
+1430 DFFQFLSENV

-1455 NTDDFNGKTDG
+1455 NTSELNGDDDKGTAD
-1466 STTENGV
+1466 EV
-1473 TPDFEDSFK
+1473 TADFDDSFK
-1482 NVTFNPEE
+1482 NVTFNPQE
-1490 SLAFKDDDESADDE
+1490 SLAFKDDEESADEND
-1504 KGEDKKDEEKVTDNN
+1504 EDKDKNDKDDKNVNDDD
-1519 EGAEDKKS
+1519 EGTEDKMSK
-1527 EKTEDDESN
+1527 KTEDVESN
-1536 EENSDKENTDEESKK
+1536 EENSEKENNEEESKK
-1551 DDKSENKDSEDEKP
+1551 DDGSENKESEDEKP

-1583 ENGNNH
+1583 TNGNNH
-1589 LNESELNVAEP
+1589 LNESEFNVAEP

-1625 IVNVSGHTKIYPK
+1625 IINVSGHTKIYPK

-1745 EQKTDVLINT
+1745 EQNTDVLINT
-1755 RDYQNYMVMNEA
+1755 RDYQTYMVMNEA

-1777 ENRET
+1777 ENGET

-1804 AEKLMENAIMALS
+1804 VEKLMESAITALS